1 MDENQLT
8 GIILSGGKS
17 SRMGREKGL
26 VNFRGKPLISYSI
39 EVLKQLTGTIIIGA
53 NNNLEEYKKFGF
65 DVVNDEVEGIGPM
78 GGLLSTLRYSTT
90 DKNLVV
96 SCDTPFINSGLL
108 QYLMRY
114 MQDYD
119 IVAASHGNGKTEPL
133 CAIYSR
139 NVIPVMEKKVN
150 DGVFKLRSIFQEVRF
165 RALRVDT
172 SLPFYMNRLFY
183 NVNIPEDLNI

>member
-150 DGVFKLRSIFQEVRF
+150 DGVFKLRSIFQEVRY

-172 SLPFYMNRLFY
+172 SLPFYTNRLFY

>member
-39 EVLKQLTGTIIIGA
+39 EALKQLTGTIIIGA